1 MLNVDS
7 SLDELHSYLFAGSGA
22 TLGGV
27 LTPEVKQLSR
37 ADVERKR
44 KLAVAQESLQAIDAL
59 KELKE
64 RKNEH

>member
-27 LTPEVKQLSR
+27 LTPEEALNFIVAFDEEQEEQ
-37 ADVERKR
+37 ADTTE
-44 KLAVAQESLQAIDAL
+44 
-59 KELKE
+59 KEQQFLG
-64 RKNEH
+64 

>member
-27 LTPEVKQLSR
+27 LTPEEALNFIVAFDEEQEEQQ
-37 ADVERKR
+37 ADTTE
-44 KLAVAQESLQAIDAL
+44 
-59 KELKE
+59 KE
-64 RKNEH
+64 RQFLG